1 MTRPGLTI
9 SRQIAMAPA
18 LLLLQFAAADALS
31 QTLESCPLGRA
42 IYSNPD
48 IPDGPGGYDVVFNSG
63 EGGPITEIG
72 FTMVSKDAPIL
83 QDSVTWSV
91 GASRPYA
98 SVSLKCSDL
107 PETAPVK
114 CTGDEDQKELY
125 SGEIYGL
132 DLAADGKITTSFP
145 AADDRV
151 PASILLPNL
160 SATLYMLLRPPS
172 PVPFDLF
179 HLSGCSKTE

>member
-1 MTRPGLTI
+1 MTRPSLTI

-18 LLLLQFAAADALS
+18 LLLLQFLATDALS
-31 QTLESCPLGRA
+31 QTDESCPLGRA

-48 IPDGPGGYDVVFNSG
+48 SPDGPGGYDVVFNSG
-63 EGGPITEIG
+63 EGGPITEID
-72 FTMVSKDAPIL
+72 FTLVSKDALTL
-83 QDSVTWSV
+83 QGSVTWSV

-98 SVSLKCSDL
+98 SVSLKCGAI

-114 CTGDEDQKELY
+114 CTGDEDQKEFY

-132 DLAADGKITTSFP
+132 DLAADGKITTRFP
-145 AADDRV
+145 AADDRA

-160 SATLYMLLRPPS
+160 SATLYMLLRPTS

-179 HLSGCSKTE
+179 HLSGCSTTE

>member
-1 MTRPGLTI
+1 MTRPSLTI
-9 SRQIAMAPA
+9 LSQIAMAPA
-18 LLLLQFAAADALS
+18 LLLVQFSATDALS
-31 QTLESCPLGRA
+31 QTDESCPLRRA

-48 IPDGPGGYDVVFNSG
+48 IPDGPGGYDVIFNSG
-63 EGGPITEIG
+63 DGPITEIG
-72 FTMVSKDAPIL
+72 FTLASKDALTL
-83 QDSVTWSV
+83 QGSVTWSV

-98 SVSLKCSDL
+98 SVTLKCSAI

-114 CTGDEDQKELY
+114 CTGDEDQKEFY

-145 AADDRV
+145 AADDRA